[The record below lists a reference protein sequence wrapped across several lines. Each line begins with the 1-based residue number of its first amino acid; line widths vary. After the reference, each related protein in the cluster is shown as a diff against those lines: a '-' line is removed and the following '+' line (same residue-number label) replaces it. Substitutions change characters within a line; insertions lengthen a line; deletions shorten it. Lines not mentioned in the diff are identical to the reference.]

1 MTDFVRF
8 YGPQRYDKLPF
19 GRSAIFFDICSHT
32 SMNQKKKAIIIGA
45 GPAGLTAAF
54 ELLGRTD
61 IEVVVIEATSQI
73 GGISQTVEYNG
84 NRMDIGGHRFF
95 SKSDRVMDWWLN
107 ILPFDATEEEGKDLT
122 LTYQTKRKTIKTEDL
137 SDKPV
142 DTDKVMLIRNR
153 LSRIYYGRKFY
164 SYPIRL
170 DFNTIRN
177 LGLRRIALIG
187 WSYLMAMLNPIK
199 PEKSLEDF
207 FINRFG
213 KVLYLTFFKDYTEKV
228 WGVPCK
234 KIEPEWGSQRIKGL
248 SVSKALWHALK
259 SIFPKENSIDQKT
272 TETSLIERFFY
283 PKFGPGQLWE
293 EVANRLTGMGGEILK
308 SCKVVRIDY
317 FRGIVKGVWFL
328 NTLTEQ
334 EEYLESDFVFST
346 MPVKDLINGMGDE
359 VPESVKSVAN
369 GLQYR
374 DFITL
379 GLLFRKM
386 LVCRPDCTDGNR
398 VPDNWIYIQ
407 EADVKVGRIQVFNNW
422 SPYMVSDPATVWLGL
437 EYFCQEGD
445 DLWVMEDK
453 DLINKGIA
461 ELEKIGFCVA
471 EDFLDGIVVRM
482 PKTYPAYFGTYDQF
496 DKIRSF
502 TDSIDNLFLLGRN
515 GMHRYNNQDHSML
528 TAMTAVDMILSGE
541 KGKEAIWA
549 VNTEEDYHESSAK

>member
-1 MTDFVRF
+1 
-8 YGPQRYDKLPF
+8 
-19 GRSAIFFDICSHT
+19 
-32 SMNQKKKAIIIGA
+32 MNQKKKAIIIGA

-259 SIFPKENSIDQKT
+259 SIFPKESSIDQKT

-293 EVANRLTGMGGEILK
+293 EVANRVTGMGGEILK
-308 SCKVVRIDY
+308 ACKVVRIDY

-482 PKTYPAYFGTYDQF
+482 PKTYPAYFGSYDQF